1 MTDKKYEISETEF
14 LQNQQLRGTIAKL
27 LSNPQAKLLV
37 QKAQKV
43 IDPNVATPELDAE
56 TAREALLKPLQD
68 QIVALKSDVEK
79 EREERANRAKLDSIQ
94 AMQDAGWTALKKEK
108 WTQAGI
114 DGIKKVMEEKGILD
128 PRDAAAV
135 WLRDNPPPVPL
146 NNSGS
151 GAWNFMDLPSDGN
164 EEDLK
169 KLIDSK
175 GENMPL
181 VDKMVRDALIDV
193 RSNRAA

>member
-1 MTDKKYEISETEF
+1 MPDKKVEISEHEF
-14 LQNQQLRGTIAKL
+14 LQNQQLRQTVATL
-27 LSNPQAKLLV
+27 LSNPKAKLLV
-37 QKAQKV
+37 QKAQKL

-68 QIVALKSDVEK
+68 EIVALKTDVTK
-79 EREERANRAKLDSIQ
+79 EREERANNAKLASIQ
-94 AMQDAGWTALKKEK
+94 AMQDAGWNALKKEK

-135 WLRDNPPPVPL
+135 WLRDNPPPAPL

-151 GAWNFMDLPSDGN
+151 GAWNFMDLPTDGN

-181 VDKMVRDALIDV
+181 VDKMVRDALMDV
-193 RSNRAA
+193 RSQRAA